1 MKIYLSST
9 YQDLAEHRAAVDQT
23 LRQMGHD
30 VIGMEQY
37 VAEGAK
43 PLARCLDDVALADL
57 YVVIVGWRYG
67 YAPKDQPPPGGLSIT
82 ELEYRHAMKV
92 GRPVLAFLLDP
103 ESPWPPSRVDAL
115 GADPQ
120 AAIGIAAFRALLGT
134 SHLAGIFRTP
144 DNLASLV
151 AAAVSRQGLNRFMVD
166 RVLMRTS
173 ALAEEMQAFSEGT
186 QLDDTTLENIKQ
198 MVAASGSA
206 RALIVDLEIGWWST
220 RLFLLS
226 NLLLALTGV
235 RQLVF
240 RRPDGGFYGMVSPL
254 AVVEQLAAEFPL
266 CAAFLEKLRAT
277 EPSSDTEREMTRQ
290 TDAWKEIHEAPFG
303 PGEHL
308 AKVDVRPVLL
318 ERWLGER
325 LITRCLQ
332 VEPQGLT
339 LTTVQQIID
348 SLVPYVPIEEWH
360 GTAAAPT
367 RELQVI
373 DRDAFASELAREW
386 VRTSLPRNPVG

>member
-1 MKIYLSST
+1 MK
-9 YQDLAEHRAAVDQT
+9 E
-23 LRQMGHD
+23 
-30 VIGMEQY
+30 
-37 VAEGAK
+37 
-43 PLARCLDDVALADL
+43 
-57 YVVIVGWRYG
+57 
-67 YAPKDQPPPGGLSIT
+67 
-82 ELEYRHAMKV
+82 

-120 AAIGIAAFRALLGT
+120 AAAAIAAFRALLGT
-134 SHLAGIFRTP
+134 AHLAGIFRTP

-173 ALAEEMQAFSEGT
+173 ALAHEMQAFSQGT
-186 QLDDTTLENIKQ
+186 QLDDTTLDSITR
-198 MVAASGSA
+198 MVGAAGSA

-226 NLLLALTGV
+226 NLLIALTGV

-240 RRPDGGFYGMVSPL
+240 RRSDGGFYGMTSPT
-254 AVVEQLAAEFPL
+254 AVVQQLAAQFPL
-266 CAAFLEKLRAT
+266 CAAFLEQLRQS
-277 EPSSDTEREMTRQ
+277 EPSADTEREMARQ
-290 TDAWKEIHEAPFG
+290 IDVWKDVHDAPHG
-303 PGEHL
+303 PGEDQ

-325 LITRCLQ
+325 LSMRCL
-332 VEPQGLT
+332 EIDPQGLT
-339 LTTVQQIID
+339 LTTVQQIVD
-348 SLVPYVPIEEWH
+348 SLVPYVPIEQRH
-360 GTAAAPT
+360 GVSPTLT

-373 DRDAFASELAREW
+373 DRDAFAFELAREW
-386 VRTSLPRNPVG
+386 VRTSLPRTPVL